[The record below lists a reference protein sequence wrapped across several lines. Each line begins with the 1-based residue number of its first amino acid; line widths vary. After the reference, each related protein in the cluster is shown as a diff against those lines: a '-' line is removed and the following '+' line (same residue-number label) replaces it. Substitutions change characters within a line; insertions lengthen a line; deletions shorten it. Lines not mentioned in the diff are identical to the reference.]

1 MARLNNARNNHIT
14 RWVIPAAS
22 RLLIEGAC
30 KGASTQ
36 LLEKV
41 AHIEMGQSPPGE
53 SYNED
58 GAGYPFIGGPADLGL
73 KYPEI
78 KRWTTAASKL
88 CQDGDIIVCIR
99 ATIGE
104 PRWSDGTYCIGR
116 GVAAIRTASKE
127 LDNSFLFRII
137 QGNEDHLRNL
147 GTGTTFKTISKAH
160 LASIEVPLIP
170 ISEQKAIGA
179 FLEWLEINSNDSLSI
194 ANAPTLPEKLAEQRR
209 IVGRI
214 EELAGKVEEA
224 RRLRVAAAGEAG
236 LLLQSAKQTLFDPE
250 DMQTQHWTE
259 YALGDIAE
267 IRSGVTLGRI
277 LSGSTIKLPYLRVAN
292 VQDGYLDLEEIKEV
306 EIRETEFDKW
316 QLERGDILLTEGGD
330 WDKLGRGTVWEEEIP
345 NCIHQ
350 NHIFRLRVDQTV
362 FDPYFLLALISSPYG
377 KTYFQGASKQT
388 TNLASIN
395 QRQLKAFTVY
405 KPSYE
410 RQQQIVSYLQDLQ
423 SKLAKLRE
431 MQELTQTE
439 LDALIPA
446 ILDKAFKGEL

>member
-1 MARLNNARNNHIT
+1 MIYIVPDRFVIIKKWELMSNNYPSIRLKELLKP
-14 RWVIPAAS
+14 VS
-22 RLLIEGAC
+22 RD
-30 KGASTQ
+30 
-36 LLEKV
+36 EKV
-41 AHIEMGQSPPGE
+41 QPLKEYAILGAHWYAKGLYTKQVVQGSGIQANKVYKVKQGDFVYNRLFAWKGSFAVATAENDNCYVSNEFPCFE
-53 SYNED
+53 VREDELNSYYLWYYFSQEKIWSE
-58 GAGYPFIGGPADLGL
+58 ALGL
-73 KYPEI
+73 SSGSTPTSRNRLKIE
-78 KRWTTAASKL
+78 KL
-88 CQDGDIIVCIR
+88 FSM
-99 ATIGE
+99 TI
-104 PRWSDGTYCIGR
+104 
-116 GVAAIRTASKE
+116 
-127 LDNSFLFRII
+127 
-137 QGNEDHLRNL
+137 
-147 GTGTTFKTISKAH
+147 
-160 LASIEVPLIP
+160 PLP
-170 ISEQKAIGA
+170 
-179 FLEWLEINSNDSLSI
+179 
-194 ANAPTLPEKLAEQRR
+194 PLAEQRR
-209 IVGRI
+209 VVGRI

-224 RRLRVAAAGEAG
+224 RRLRDAAAGEAG